1 MATKLQVD
9 FVDSTLH
16 NSEDI
21 VKELDHAI
29 QRSRQAIVQAIT
41 SINMSIR
48 SQTQHAIHIHVNVTS
63 PLHYGF
69 GQQILGMEISPVI
82 WHVYTSL
89 SLLNWSVEAHTIMMT
104 WCQPSASI
112 CVINLQGPLIHIK
125 NKHQIKR
132 KVKEQWKLHGLDI
145 SQCVYLES
153 SKHK

>member
-16 NSEDI
+16 NSQDI
-21 VKELDHAI
+21 VKEVDHSI

-41 SINMSIR
+41 GRNMSIR

-69 GQQILGMEISPVI
+69 GQKILGMEISPVK
-82 WHVYTSL
+82 WHVCISL

-112 CVINLQGPLIHIK
+112 CVIKLQGPFINIK
-125 NKHQIKR
+125 TNTKLKT
-132 KVKEQWKLHGLDI
+132 KVKSSGSFMDWTFLN
-145 SQCVYLES
+145 VYI
-153 SKHK
+153 